1 MTLFNSRNSI
11 HRSPL
16 GAVADGTRVHFKIT
30 LPRDMQCSASYLLVQ
45 HPDNRIECLDMFW
58 CGMNG
63 NDYEWWECHFTPQKT
78 GLYFYHFELRTSR
91 GRSVLKK
98 DLGGEARAGAREDWQ
113 LTVYDGAY
121 KTCLLYTS
129 DAADE

>member
-1 MTLFNSRNSI
+1 MTLFNSRNPI

-30 LPRDMQCSASYLLVQ
+30 LPRNMQCSASYLLVQ

-63 NDYEWWECHFTPQKT
+63 NRKQGFTSITLSCAQRAD
-78 GLYFYHFELRTSR
+78 GLS
-91 GRSVLKK
+91 
-98 DLGGEARAGAREDWQ
+98 
-113 LTVYDGAY
+113 
-121 KTCLLYTS
+121 
-129 DAADE
+129 

>member
-63 NDYEWWECHFTPQKT
+63 NDHEWWECHFTPQKT
-78 GLYFYHFELRTSR
+78 
-91 GRSVLKK
+91 
-98 DLGGEARAGAREDWQ
+98 
-113 LTVYDGAY
+113 
-121 KTCLLYTS
+121 CLLYTS
-129 DAADE
+129 PSPRDTR